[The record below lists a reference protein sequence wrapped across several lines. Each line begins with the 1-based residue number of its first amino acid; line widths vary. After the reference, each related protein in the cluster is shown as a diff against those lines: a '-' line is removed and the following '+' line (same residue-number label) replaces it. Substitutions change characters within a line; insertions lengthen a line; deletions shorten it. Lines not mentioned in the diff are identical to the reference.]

1 MRFSTS
7 ANNQP
12 LYCRVSVLKHAY
24 TQYTQILYT
33 VNTILLT
40 ILLTVILTGAHNI
53 ITLSRDFLAFIV
65 LLLNII

>member
-40 ILLTVILTGAHNI
+40 ILLTGAHNI

-65 LLLNII
+65 LGS